1 MADLIGFL
9 SNQQEV
15 NLTTSLHY
23 GLSRLLYY
31 VRSSRCLLVLDRVET
46 ILSGGDRTGYYQE
59 GYEGYSQL
67 IQLLGEANHQSCL
80 LLTSR
85 EKPKEISFLEG
96 QKVRSLQLNSLNY
109 SEIQKIFSEMTTE
122 LEEEWKVIIERYA
135 SNPLALK
142 IVATLIRD
150 LLDSN
155 LSKFTE
161 KGLKQG
167 WFSIED
173 IRNVFEQQFH
183 RLTDVEKLLY

>member
-1 MADLIGFL
+1 M
-9 SNQQEV
+9 
-15 NLTTSLHY
+15 
-23 GLSRLLYY
+23 
-31 VRSSRCLLVLDRVET
+31 LDRVET

-67 IQLLGEANHQSCL
+67 IKLLGEANHHSCL

-85 EKPKEISFLEG
+85 KQPKEISVLEG

-122 LEEEWKVIIERYA
+122 LEEWKVIIGHYA
-135 SNPLALK
+135 SNLLALK
-142 IVATLIRD
+142 IVTTLIRD

-161 KGLKQG
+161 EGLKQG
-167 WFSIED
+167 
-173 IRNVFEQQFH
+173 
-183 RLTDVEKLLY
+183 